1 VLLRR
6 VGAHRSDCYVT
17 QRKWVWPVSRCH
29 LFGAGFGGLRWSD
42 MQAILGEQ
50 LAGLLCVE
58 FSTLPLLLDW

>member
-1 VLLRR
+1 VDVAGVAL
-6 VGAHRSDCYVT
+6 
-17 QRKWVWPVSRCH
+17 P